1 MTIRTRT
8 LSRPYC
14 IYMNR
19 CSLSLV
25 LLILLLACT
34 DRQVGDGS
42 ILPQDCRLRV
52 GDVVLRCGS
61 GLLSHAVLM
70 AEGSRGVYSH
80 VGIVVDSAG
89 VPMIVHAVPDE
100 PDFEGDADRVKME
113 RPEAFFRRTRAQR
126 GAVLRHRDSLVAQKA
141 AIHALN
147 AYQRRVLFDHDYNDA
162 DTTRMYCTE
171 LIVYAFDRAG
181 AALHGV
187 EHQRLPL
194 PGLDYECVMPSDIF
208 ECRDFY
214 LFKRF

>member
-1 MTIRTRT
+1 
-8 LSRPYC
+8 
-14 IYMNR
+14 MNR
-19 CSLSLV
+19 YRLSLM
-25 LLILLLACT
+25 LLILLSACT
-34 DRQVGDGS
+34 DRQAGDGS
-42 ILPQDCRLRV
+42 VLPQDCRLRV

-89 VPMIVHAVPDE
+89 VQMIVHAVPDE
-100 PDFEGDADRVKME
+100 PDFEGDIDRVKME
-113 RPEAFFRRTRAQR
+113 APEAFFRRTKAQR
-126 GAVLRHRDSLVAQKA
+126 GAVLRHRDSLVAQRA
-141 AIHALN
+141 AIQALK
-147 AYQRRVLFDHDYNDA
+147 AYQRRVLFDHEYNDA

-181 AALHGV
+181 AALQGV

-214 LFKRF
+214 LINRF